1 MAKYCKPMGL
11 YVTYLDCIDCEEKE
25 CTKIKQTNASMEEQL
40 QGKIVSS
47 VQCMEGVNLQ
57 KGEKEGM
64 KKVYL
69 LLEPQQKVYIVIES
83 KREGKQDNIIAE
95 CICEK
100 AVVYEDQT
108 IYCFE
113 VNKIVTKTKKEIRK
127 ELLMCENS
135 NIDTGRRKGVNR
147 FPVFTTKEKCLE
159 WLKQ

>member
-1 MAKYCKPMGL
+1 MGL
-11 YVTYLDCIDCEEKE
+11 YVTYLDCMECEDKE
-25 CTKIKQTNASMEEQL
+25 CITKREEQTNVSMEEQL
-40 QGKIVSS
+40 QRKIVSS
-47 VQCMEGVNLQ
+47 AQCMEDVNLQ

-113 VNKIVTKTKKEIRK
+113 VNKIVTKTKKKEIRK